1 MNPSL
6 PVLEELILLIR
17 FILEG
22 VILML
27 TESLHGR
34 RENLRDDSTLFFFF
48 FFKPPHLCTLVALDL
63 WQMGFQASS

>member
-48 FFKPPHLCTLVALDL
+48 FF
-63 WQMGFQASS
+63 